1 MGKIRVK
8 IGAILMLFAM
18 LVSDGATL
26 LCIYFFSASLHEC
39 GHLIAARA
47 LRIDIEE
54 LRFDF
59 SGVRICTE
67 RAITSYGSEFVL
79 AAAGPLVNFL
89 SVTISVLFFLSNGIS
104 VQEAADAVMCF
115 FDGEHTLVGAVG
127 FFAASSLLQ
136 GGINLFPINTLDGGR
151 VLFCAVAL
159 LFGERSAYVSIKV
172 TSFAAAFVLWT
183 VALYLLLKVSA
194 GLGVFVFAACVF
206 FSTREQIEKRADG
219 SALDGV

>member
-18 LVSDGATL
+18 LASDGAIL
-26 LCIYFFSASLHEC
+26 LSIYFLSASLHEC

-47 LRIDIEE
+47 LKIGIEE
-54 LRFDF
+54 IRFDF
-59 SGVRICTE
+59 SGVRILTE
-67 RAITSYGSEFVL
+67 KSINSYRNELLL
-79 AAAGPLVNFL
+79 AAAGPLVNIL
-89 SVTISVLFFLSNGIS
+89 SVTLSVAFFLSNGITIS
-104 VQEAADAVMCF
+104 NAADALLSLLN
-115 FDGEHTLVGAVG
+115 GEFTLAGAVG
-127 FFAASSLLQ
+127 FFAIASLLQ
-136 GGINLFPINTLDGGR
+136 GGINLLPINTLDGGR
-151 VLFCAVAL
+151 FLFCAVAL

-194 GLGVFVFAACVF
+194 GLGVLVFAACVF

>member
-1 MGKIRVK
+1 MRVLGKIRVK

-18 LVSDGATL
+18 LVSDGAIL
-26 LCIYFFSASLHEC
+26 LSIYFLSASLHEF

-89 SVTISVLFFLSNGIS
+89 SVTISVLVFLSNSIS
-104 VQEAADAVMCF
+104 VQEAAEAVLRF
-115 FDGEHTLVGAVG
+115 FDGEPSFVGSVG
-127 FFAASSLLQ
+127 FFAAASLLQ
-136 GGINLFPINTLDGGR
+136 GGINLLPINTLDGGR
-151 VLFCAVAL
+151 MLFCVSAQ
-159 LFGERSAYVSIKV
+159 LFGDCFASLLIKA
-172 TSFAAAFVLWT
+172 TSYAAAFVLWT

-206 FSTREQIEKRADG
+206 ASTMQNNDK
-219 SALDGV
+219 SAILG